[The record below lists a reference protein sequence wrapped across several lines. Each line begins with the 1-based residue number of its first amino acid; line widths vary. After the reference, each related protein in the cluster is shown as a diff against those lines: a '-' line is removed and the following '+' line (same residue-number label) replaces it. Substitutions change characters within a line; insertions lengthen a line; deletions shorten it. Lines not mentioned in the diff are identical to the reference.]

1 MFKKVIKMNL
11 LGKEALQD
19 LFPGILIFLLIIA
32 GYVNQVNANGE
43 IPIVGAVY
51 FFFMNAQETGVLF
64 PETET
69 QFYGTSKE
77 IGDFQAN
84 FFKDKKGE
92 IKHFIVQVGFG
103 KQFMRL

>member
-51 FFFMNAQETGVLF
+51 FFFHECSGNWGVVSRNRNSILRH
-64 PETET
+64 
-69 QFYGTSKE
+69 
-77 IGDFQAN
+77 
-84 FFKDKKGE
+84 FKRD
-92 IKHFIVQVGFG
+92 
-103 KQFMRL
+103 R